1 MVWTWKQQLSKSSK
15 NYQALMQVKVFKCG
29 LLIHPDIYWMGCSPD
44 GVIYDPNENP
54 SVGIL
59 EIKSLFL
66 MKGKSVEECMFR
78 T

>member
-1 MVWTWKQQLSKSSK
+1 
-15 NYQALMQVKVFKCG
+15 
-29 LLIHPDIYWMGCSPD
+29 MGCSPD